1 VNKYLF
7 LQKFEQKM
15 DIFIRS
21 LPFKY
26 QEKDLTRLFE
36 VFGAVTNA
44 TIIMDKATR
53 QSKGFGFVVMSD
65 DEAALIAIEALN
77 GSDLQGRTIEVGV
90 SMKKPTGKPVA
101 KATEKGLTKP
111 SKPQDGGNKIGGFR
125 GIGKG
130 YDKRNRKF

>member
-1 VNKYLF
+1 
-7 LQKFEQKM
+7 LQKIKQAM

-26 QEKDLTRLFE
+26 QEKDLARLFE
-36 VFGAVTNA
+36 AFGTVTNA

-65 DEAALIAIEALN
+65 AEAAHIAIEALN

-90 SMKKPTGKPVA
+90 SMKKPS
-101 KATEKGLTKP
+101 EKVL
-111 SKPQDGGNKIGGFR
+111 SKPFKPYDGGNKSGSFR

-130 YDKRNRKF
+130 YDKRNKK